1 MDQFQ
6 PDLTEKEK
14 PQRQDAPAI
23 SVLNKQ
29 LGRGESIREST
40 QERASLNTL
49 TAGKVQITVNALL
62 DIKIHQSLKLSFLD
76 EEHILCVVK
85 GNSD

>member
-1 MDQFQ
+1 MGQFQ

-14 PQRQDAPAI
+14 SQRQDAPAI

-29 LGRGESIREST
+29 PGRGESIREST
-40 QERASLNTL
+40 QERAILNTL

-62 DIKIHQSLKLSFLD
+62 DIKIHQSFKLSFLYED
-76 EEHILCVVK
+76 HILCVVK